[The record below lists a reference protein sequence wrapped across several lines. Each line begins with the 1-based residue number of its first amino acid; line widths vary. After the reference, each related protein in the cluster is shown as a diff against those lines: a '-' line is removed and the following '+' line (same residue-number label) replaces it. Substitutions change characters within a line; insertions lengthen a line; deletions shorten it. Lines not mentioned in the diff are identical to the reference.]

1 MSSAKK
7 IKTAYTF
14 NNKATLIKGGKQ
26 YFDQLK
32 SLIGSAQQFIQLQVY
47 IFEDDHTGN
56 EIKECLIAAAKN
68 NINIQVLL
76 DGYASRNLPKE
87 FTQSIRDAG
96 IQLRFFEP
104 ILKSKNYYFGRRL
117 HHKMLVVDGMFALV
131 GGINI
136 SDRYNDL
143 PNQPSWLDYA
153 VLIEGEAAFELH
165 KLCLQFYHK
174 KRNTETWIDKS
185 NVASHI
191 QTFPHTAIRIRRND
205 WVMNKNQISGTYMEM
220 FRNAQRSIIMMSSYF
235 IPNGFFRNEMIA
247 ALKRGVNIQLI
258 LAGKS
263 DVKIAKNAERYFYRW
278 ALRNKIQIFEYQPT
292 VLHGKVAICDNRIVT
307 IGSYNIND
315 LSALASVEL
324 NADIEDDLFAETV
337 IKEVNDVIMH
347 QTTEIKKIDID
358 ENFGTWDKF
367 IQWLSYITFRSIFKL
382 FTFYFSKKTMT
393 E

>member
-1 MSSAKK
+1 
-7 IKTAYTF
+7 
-14 NNKATLIKGGKQ
+14 
-26 YFDQLK
+26 
-32 SLIGSAQQFIQLQVY
+32 
-47 IFEDDHTGN
+47 
-56 EIKECLIAAAKN
+56 
-68 NINIQVLL
+68 
-76 DGYASRNLPKE
+76 
-87 FTQSIRDAG
+87 
-96 IQLRFFEP
+96 
-104 ILKSKNYYFGRRL
+104 
-117 HHKMLVVDGMFALV
+117 
-131 GGINI
+131 
-136 SDRYNDL
+136 
-143 PNQPSWLDYA
+143 
-153 VLIEGEAAFELH
+153 
-165 KLCLQFYHK
+165 
-174 KRNTETWIDKS
+174 
-185 NVASHI
+185 
-191 QTFPHTAIRIRRND
+191 
-205 WVMNKNQISGTYMEM
+205 MEM